1 MNVTKLLDKSEAMTL
16 LTSKAATHWSLVKF
30 CFNIPLVLTSSA
42 MCIINSITDNAEDMK
57 IPNII
62 VNAISVLIM
71 SLNNSIKAP
80 EKYELFKKLSQQFMT
95 LSQEVESCDNMD
107 KEKYNMFLLKYDNLA
122 QDYLFEEIPHRYKQE
137 VIKSFGNRF
146 LPIQLNGTIGNNQR
160 PPSFKGEIVI
170 SENNNVMV

>member
-16 LTSKAATHWSLVKF
+16 LTSKAATHWNFVKF

-42 MCIINSITDNAEDMK
+42 MCIINSITNNAEDVK

-71 SLNNSIKAP
+71 SLNNCIKSP

-95 LSQEVESCDNMD
+95 LSQEVESCDN
-107 KEKYNMFLLKYDNLA
+107 
-122 QDYLFEEIPHRYKQE
+122 
-137 VIKSFGNRF
+137 RF
-146 LPIQLNGTIGNNQR
+146 LPIQLNGTIGNNR

-170 SENNNVMV
+170 SGNNNVMV

>member
-16 LTSKAATHWSLVKF
+16 LTSKAATHWSFVKF

-107 KEKYNMFLLKYDNLA
+107 KEKYNLFLLKYDNLA
-122 QDYLFEEIPHRYKQE
+122 QDCLFEEIPHRYKQE
-137 VIKSFGNRF
+137 VIKSFTSRF
-146 LPIQLNGTIGNNQR
+146 LPIQLNGTIGNNR
-160 PPSFKGEIVI
+160 PASFKGEIVI
-170 SENNNVMV
+170 SGNNNVMV

>member
-1 MNVTKLLDKSEAMTL
+1 MNVIKLLDKSETMTL
-16 LTSKAATHWSLVKF
+16 LTSKAVTHWSLVKF

-62 VNAISVLIM
+62 VNTKSVLIM
-71 SLNNSIKAP
+71 SLNNSIKTP

-122 QDYLFEEIPHRYKQE
+122 QDCLFEEIPHTYKQE

-146 LPIQLNGTIGNNQR
+146 LPIQLNGTIGNNR

>member
-16 LTSKAATHWSLVKF
+16 LTSKAATHWSFVKF

-42 MCIINSITDNAEDMK
+42 MCIINSITDNAEDVK

-71 SLNNSIKAP
+71 SLNNSVKAP

-107 KEKYNMFLLKYDNLA
+107 KEKYNVF
-122 QDYLFEEIPHRYKQE
+122 
-137 VIKSFGNRF
+137 
-146 LPIQLNGTIGNNQR
+146 
-160 PPSFKGEIVI
+160 
-170 SENNNVMV
+170 